1 VDIIL
6 FIELDDLTQLSGIFG
21 LLAVAISWLYGGIV
35 LYKYIKTKEKILFYF
50 FLAIIF
56 TMSPW
61 YPSGLGYVFWLIT
74 RGEIIYP
81 VYVLMGT
88 IGVPI
93 ALISWFQIY
102 MPALHPKKKNLI
114 TIITICISIGFY
126 VYLFYFLFIASG
138 APVDTLI
145 GIKDSAIDI
154 SYKGFVLG
162 FLGFSLVVSTVTGN
176 DFAVASLKEKD
187 NPVIKW
193 KGRFLILSFNLFAIG
208 GIGDGFLPLTPFTLV
223 IFRTFMMLSSTFY
236 YIGFIMPGWM
246 KRLLKLK

>member
-1 VDIIL
+1 ML
-6 FIELDDLTQLSGIFG
+6 FVELDDLTQLSGIFG
-21 LLAVAISWLYGGIV
+21 FLAVAITWLYGGIV
-35 LYKYIKTKEKILFYF
+35 LYKYIKTKEKVLFYF

-61 YPSGLGYVFWLIT
+61 YPSGFGYVYWLIT
-74 RGEIIYP
+74 REEIAYP
-81 VYVLMGT
+81 VYVLLGT
-88 IGVPI
+88 FGVPI

-102 MPALHPKKKNLI
+102 MPALHPKYKDLM
-114 TIITICISIGFY
+114 TIITICISIAFY
-126 VYLFYFLFIASG
+126 IYLSYFLFVASG
-138 APVDTLI
+138 APVDELI

-176 DFAVASLKEKD
+176 DFAIASLKIKE
-187 NPVIKW
+187 NPVLVW

-236 YIGFIMPGWM
+236 YIGFILPGWV
-246 KRLLKLK
+246 KKLLKLE